1 MAFEDRCS
9 PQSAPSPP
17 GIPHSPQKTS
27 IVLTNNGKES
37 QSNYSYTT
45 EQEMSMMVPAVTV
58 TNQSTSP
65 SRITEPTTP
74 NSTINECSTSPTTIK
89 QEKRDAQIEK
99 PTSPASQQTPNMP
112 ITFSITNILSN
123 NFGNAKS
130 PSNNSKKSP
139 TNHNNNNNK
148 VICGKRN
155 GNLFRPYDDDC
166 NNVGDN
172 DSSSPKK
179 EELTR
184 RQQSDDEES
193 NGK

>member
-37 QSNYSYTT
+37 QNSYSYTT
-45 EQEMSMMVPAVTV
+45 EQEMSMMVPAVTA
-58 TNQSTSP
+58 TNQTTSP
-65 SRITEPTTP
+65 SPITEPTTP
-74 NSTINECSTSPTTIK
+74 NSTINECSLSPTTIK
-89 QEKRDAQIEK
+89 QEKRDAKIEK
-99 PTSPASQQTPNMP
+99 PTSPTSPASQQTPNMP

-130 PSNNSKKSP
+130 PSNNNEKSP
-139 TNHNNNNNK
+139 TNNNNNK
-148 VICGKRN
+148 VISGKRN
-155 GNLFRPYDDDC
+155 GILFRPYDDDR
-166 NNVGDN
+166 NNGDN
-172 DSSSPKK
+172 ESSSPKK
-179 EELTR
+179 DELTH